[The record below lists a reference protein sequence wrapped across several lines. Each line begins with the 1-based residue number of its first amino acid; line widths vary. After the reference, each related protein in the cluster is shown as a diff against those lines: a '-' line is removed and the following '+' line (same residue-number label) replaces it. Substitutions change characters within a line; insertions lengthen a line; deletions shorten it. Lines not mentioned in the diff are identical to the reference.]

1 MAFCSKFSQYP
12 YISEGDYGLCVV
24 KYGNGPDNKG
34 DYDWFWV
41 RDYVKGMYSGGEDSE
56 DEFKKIL
63 FKFVKLNTLYFD
75 EIIDDMDDFI
85 VSHPFKDL
93 KTDEDV
99 CEWVKLYSSIFTGK
113 DIEQKYSAKAIDK
126 ITSEIK
132 ELEERKKELTSK
144 IQSLKVKKMKMI
156 NQSQK

>member
-1 MAFCSKFSQYP
+1 MAF
-12 YISEGDYGLCVV
+12 ISEGDYGLCVV
-24 KYGNGPDNKG
+24 KYSEG

-41 RDYVKGMYSGGEDSE
+41 RDYVKGMYSGGEE

-75 EIIDDMDDFI
+75 EIIEDMDDFI

-93 KTDEDV
+93 KTDDDV
-99 CEWVKLYSSIFTGK
+99 NIWVKLYSSAFTGK
-113 DIEQKYSAKAIDK
+113 EVEKEYTSKAINK

-132 ELEERKKELTSK
+132 ELEERKKELTTK

-156 NQSQK
+156 NQK

>member
-1 MAFCSKFSQYP
+1 MAF
-12 YISEGDYGLCVV
+12 ISEGDYGLCVV
-24 KYGNGPDNKG
+24 KYSEG

-75 EIIDDMDDFI
+75 EIVEDMDEFI
-85 VSHPFKDL
+85 ASHPFKDL
-93 KTDEDV
+93 KTDDDV
-99 CEWVKLYSSIFTGK
+99 SEWVKMYSSIFTNK
-113 DIEQKYSAKAIDK
+113 DLINKYSSKAIDK

-132 ELEERKKELTSK
+132 ELEERKKELASK
-144 IQSLKVKKMKMI
+144 IQSLKFKKMKLM
-156 NQSQK
+156 NSQK